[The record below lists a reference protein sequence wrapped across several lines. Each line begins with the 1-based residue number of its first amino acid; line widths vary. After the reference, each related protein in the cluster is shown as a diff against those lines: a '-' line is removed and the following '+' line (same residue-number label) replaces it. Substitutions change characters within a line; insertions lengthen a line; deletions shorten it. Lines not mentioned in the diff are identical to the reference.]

1 MECECCRLKESKK
14 ARHVDTICTIV
25 ECPACGGAPL
35 GILKRHTGKPTRE
48 ERDHLF
54 RALRQVA
61 TKKYGR
67 DEFFI
72 DEGQHEHEGHYHAHA
87 RKL

>member
-1 MECECCRLKESKK
+1 MNCDLCALKNRTGKQHEDGICIVIECGPCK
-14 ARHVDTICTIV
+14 
-25 ECPACGGAPL
+25 GAPL
-35 GILKRHTGKPTRE
+35 GALKRHTDRPSRE

-54 RALRQVA
+54 RTLRQVA

-72 DEGQHEHEGHYHAHA
+72 DEAQHEHEGHYHAHA

>member
-1 MECECCRLKESKK
+1 MECKFCALKDKTRNQYEDNICFIFECNDCKG
-14 ARHVDTICTIV
+14 T
-25 ECPACGGAPL
+25 PL
-35 GILKRHTGKPTRE
+35 GVLKRHTDKPSRE

-54 RALRQVA
+54 RSLRTVA
-61 TKKYGR
+61 GKKYGR

-72 DEGQHEHEGHYHAHA
+72 DEGLSECESHYHAHA